1 MSFDTVNNNI
11 TDPINGIAQDAGSL
25 PEIRA
30 LAYAY
35 MQLAIR
41 FNRQQ
46 LFFKEFFEKTSFS
59 TTMDFEEFERN
70 LGPIDGPPLV

>member
-1 MSFDTVNNNI
+1 MSFDTVNNHI
-11 TDPINGIAQDAGSL
+11 TDPINRIAEDAGSL

-30 LAYAY
+30 LAFAY

-46 LFFKEFFEKTSFS
+46 LFFKEFFEKTSLS
-59 TTMDFEEFERN
+59 TTMDFEAFEKQ
-70 LGPIDGPPLV
+70 LGPIDKEAE

>member
-1 MSFDTVNNNI
+1 MSFDTVNTNI
-11 TDPINGIAQDAGSL
+11 TDPINRIAEDAGSL

-30 LAYAY
+30 LAFAY

-46 LFFKEFFEKTSFS
+46 LFFKEFFEKTSFT
-59 TTMDFEEFERN
+59 TTMDFDEFERGM
-70 LGPIDGPPLV
+70 GPIDRPPPE